1 MGDTA
6 SAAMIPAPNLLMNI
20 ETPVAD
26 LPFLDGRTQKALTAA
41 GFTKVG
47 EVLTHYPARY
57 EDRRAFD
64 GWPDRVE
71 DEQTALCLRGVVSDV
86 QLKRSGPRRSFVV
99 LTLSPPALRGGLEG
113 FARPLML
120 RWFNMPFVFK
130 SFAADQELIVHGR
143 PKSTKTGALIID
155 HPEYEILNDT
165 DEEEAAIHL
174 ERIVPV
180 YHMRGGVP
188 QKTLRRAV
196 HRILDHLEDG
206 AVPDLLPVP
215 SVQGE
220 FAGQSRGQAWRRIHF
235 PESMEAADRAR
246 RYLALEEFFVLQ
258 LQVLRRRRQW
268 ESLAGA
274 AHCGPGHLMRRW
286 LESLPFALTG
296 AQQRSI
302 DEIRGDLARPAPM
315 NRLLQGDVGSG
326 KTFVAMAAMLLAV
339 ESGCQAALMA
349 PTQILAEQHYLN
361 FRRWLEPLG
370 VRIGLRTASKKE
382 DAFLPL
388 FSEGTVAGGDS
399 RPQILIGTHAL
410 LHGDAELPELGLA
423 VIDEQHKFGV
433 EQRARLVCQGR
444 APDVLVMTATP
455 IPRTL
460 TMTVYGDLDVSL
472 IDEMPAGRR
481 PIVTAVREQPD
492 LNQVASFLKQQFAAG
507 RQAYLVY
514 PLIDESESLDLKS
527 AVKEHAFWEKKL
539 APDAVGLLH
548 GRLSP
553 AEKDEV
559 MRRFRENDL
568 QALVS
573 TSVIEVGV
581 DVPNASVMIVFEA
594 ERFGLAQLHQLR
606 GRIGRG
612 AHRSWCILTASGKN
626 AEGLERLH
634 ILAKTNDGFE
644 VAEADL
650 RQRGPGDVLGT
661 AQSGLAGL
669 ALGDPVRDVR
679 LIRLARRLAVEV
691 TASDPDFLLPKHAS
705 LRLQAEPESRPP
717 VG

>member
-1 MGDTA
+1 
-6 SAAMIPAPNLLMNI
+6 MNA

-26 LPFLDGRTQKALTAA
+26 LPFLDGRTRKALLA
-41 GFTKVG
+41 GGFLKAG
-47 EVLTHYPARY
+47 DVLTHYPFRW

-64 GWPDRVE
+64 GWPDGAAE
-71 DEQTALCLRGVVSDV
+71 EAPALCLRGVVTDA
-86 QLKRSGPRRSFVV
+86 QLKRSGPRRAFVV
-99 LTLSPPALRGGLEG
+99 VTLSPPDSQGLEG
-113 FARPLML
+113 FARPLTL
-120 RWFNMPFVFK
+120 RWFNMPFIFK
-130 SFAADQELIVHGR
+130 SFAADQEMIVYGR
-143 PKSTKTGALIID
+143 PKASKNGALIID

-165 DEEEAAIHL
+165 PPEEASIHL

-180 YHMRGGVP
+180 YKARDGVP

-196 HRILDHLEDG
+196 WHILEHLEDA
-206 AVPDLLPVP
+206 AVPDLLPKP
-215 SVQGE
+215 SAEGE
-220 FAGQSRGQAWRRIHF
+220 FAGQSRARAWRRIHF
-235 PESMEAADRAR
+235 PESLEDRDRAR

-258 LQVLRRRRQW
+258 LNVLRRRRQW
-268 ESLAGA
+268 ESLTGAG
-274 AHCGPGHLMRRW
+274 HCGPGDLLRRW
-286 LESLPFALTG
+286 LETLPFPLTG

-302 DEIRGDLARPAPM
+302 EEIRADLALSKPM

-339 ESGCQAALMA
+339 ESGCQTALMA
-349 PTQILAEQHYLN
+349 PTQILAEQHYIN

-370 VRIGLRTASKKE
+370 LRIGLRTASKKE
-382 DAFLPL
+382 DAFLSL
-388 FSEGTVAGGDS
+388 TAGGAEK
-399 RPQILIGTHAL
+399 PQILIGTHAL
-410 LHGDAELPELGLA
+410 LHGDSELPDLGLA

-433 EQRARLVCQGR
+433 EQRARLVRQGR

-481 PIVTAVREQPD
+481 PILTAVREQPD
-492 LNQVASFLKQQFAAG
+492 PAQVASFLKAQFAAG

-514 PLIDESESLDLKS
+514 PIIDESESLDLKS

-539 APDAVGLLH
+539 TPHPVGLLH

-553 AEKDEV
+553 AEKEEV
-559 MRRFRENDL
+559 MRRFRANEFH
-568 QALVS
+568 ALVS

-612 AHRSWCILTASGKN
+612 AHRSYCILAASGKN
-626 AEGLERLH
+626 QEGLERLH
-634 ILAKTNDGFE
+634 TLQKTSDGFE

-650 RQRGPGDVLGT
+650 QRRGPGDLLGT
-661 AQSGLAGL
+661 AQSGLANL
-669 ALGDPVRDVR
+669 VLGDLVRDTGLV
-679 LIRLARRLAVEV
+679 RLARRLAAGVI
-691 TASDPDFLLPKHAS
+691 AADPDFLLPHHAS
-705 LRLQAEPESRPP
+705 LRVVVEGAPRTGGS
-717 VG
+717 